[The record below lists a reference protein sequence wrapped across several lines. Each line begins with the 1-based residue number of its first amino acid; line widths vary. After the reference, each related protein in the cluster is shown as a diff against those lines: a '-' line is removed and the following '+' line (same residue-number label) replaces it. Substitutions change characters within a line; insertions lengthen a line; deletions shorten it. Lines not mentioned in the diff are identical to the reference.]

1 MTRRILLPLILLGAL
16 VMAEPLAAQ
25 CSMCKTL
32 LEGSAE
38 GRQVARGL
46 NHGILLMLAAPYLI
60 FGSFAGVLFRR
71 RILAALSR
79 RWETRAVPHHAVLDA
94 RSPGV

>member
-1 MTRRILLPLILLGAL
+1 VTRRILLPLVILGAIA
-16 VMAEPLAAQ
+16 MAEPLAAQ

-60 FGSFAGVLFRR
+60 FGCFAAVLFRR
-71 RILAALSR
+71 RILGALTR
-79 RWETRAVPHHAVLDA
+79 RWAKRAA
-94 RSPGV
+94 PGAAQGV

>member
-1 MTRRILLPLILLGAL
+1 MTRRILLPLVILGAIAL
-16 VMAEPLAAQ
+16 TEPLAAQ

-60 FGSFAGVLFRR
+60 FGSFGIVLFRHRIVALVGRLWAR
-71 RILAALSR
+71 RGAR
-79 RWETRAVPHHAVLDA
+79 VRVPAVRPLDA
-94 RSPGV
+94 

>member
-1 MTRRILLPLILLGAL
+1 VTRRVLLAL
-16 VMAEPLAAQ
+16 AIVAAVFLAEPAWAQ
-25 CSMCKTL
+25 CSMCRTL

-60 FGSFAGVLFRR
+60 FGSFGAVLFRR
-71 RILAALSR
+71 RILAALGR
-79 RWETRAVPHHAVLDA
+79 RWTRRGAPITVPGA
-94 RSPGV
+94 SPLGA

>member
-1 MTRRILLPLILLGAL
+1 VTRRVLLSLAVVGAIA
-16 VMAEPLAAQ
+16 MAEPLAAQ

-60 FGSFAGVLFRR
+60 FGSFAAVLFRR
-71 RILAALSR
+71 RILGALTRRWARPATAGAAL
-79 RWETRAVPHHAVLDA
+79 PA
-94 RSPGV
+94 RPLGV